1 MTPRLE
7 VPGLSLRAGLVLCLA
22 GGLGCGKRPAEPIA
36 AGSLVVSQAPASVS
50 VAGGAGE
57 TLLDGRYPA
66 GSRVVLAALPPGPRN
81 IRVLSEGLAAAGE
94 PFVTPDS
101 RRVLFS
107 GKAAP
112 DGAWQV
118 YEATAGG
125 GAARP
130 LTTMEGGAS
139 SPTLLADGSVVF
151 VSPVPRRRG
160 DTSKLAPVPVPAL
173 WALSA
178 ADKAPRRLTFGP
190 FPATDPTVLSDGRI
204 LFVSDQPGSSP
215 RRTSLFTIYNDGTG
229 VSPYAC
235 QHDGTGDVARPREIS
250 GGRVAFAVRSESDPI
265 GGGKVEAVSSARPWL
280 SRGPLDPAEGPSSAG
295 PALFDPA
302 WKEVEAIRVEVRKR
316 PMGRISTINP
326 AKKTGVVF
334 SIDVNHT
341 TSVPAVPAARV
352 RITTSGEGGVAKPLG
367 EVPVHED
374 GSFLAEVPAD
384 VPLGFEALDRDGK
397 VVRSLPPSVW
407 VRPGENR
414 GCIGCHEPHGL
425 SPRNRRP
432 LAVKQPPVPM
442 GSYPK
447 DAKGGGA
454 R

>member
-1 MTPRLE
+1 MTSRE
-7 VPGLSLRAGLVLCLA
+7 GVSFFVGGLVLFLA
-22 GGLGCGKRPAEPIA
+22 GGLGCGKRVVEPFA
-36 AGSLVVSQAPASVS
+36 AGSLVVSQIPASAS
-50 VAGGAGE
+50 ASGGTAE
-57 TLLDGRYPA
+57 TLLDGRCPA
-66 GSRVVLAALPPGPRN
+66 GSRVVLAAPPLDPKN
-81 IRVLSEGLAAAGE
+81 VRVLSEGLEAAGE

-107 GKAAP
+107 GRTAGGP
-112 DGAWQV
+112 WQV

-130 LTTMEGGAS
+130 LTTLEGGAS

-151 VSPVPRRRG
+151 VSPVPRKDG
-160 DTSKLAPVPVPAL
+160 AGAKPVPAPLPAL
-173 WALSA
+173 WALSP
-178 ADKAPRRLTFGP
+178 ADKAPRRLTFGAA
-190 FPATDPTVLSDGRI
+190 PATDPTVLADGRI
-204 LFVSDQPGSSP
+204 LFVSDQPGASP

-235 QHDGTGDVARPREIS
+235 QHDGAGDVARPRELA
-250 GGRVAFAVRSESDPI
+250 GGRVAFAVRTE
-265 GGGKVEAVSSARPWL
+265 GGPDGGWKVEAVSSARPWR
-280 SRGPLDPAEGPSSAG
+280 SRGPLQTGEEPPGAG
-295 PALFDPA
+295 PALRDPA
-302 WKEVEAIRVEVRKR
+302 WSEIEVVRVETRKR

-334 SIDVNHT
+334 AIDVNHT
-341 TSVPAVPAARV
+341 TVQPATKAVRV
-352 RITTSGEGGVAKPLG
+352 RITTSGDGGAAKALG

-384 VPLGFEALDRDGK
+384 VPLGFEALDADGK

-425 SPRNRRP
+425 APRNRRP
-432 LAVKQPPVPM
+432 LAVKQPPVGM

-447 DAKGGGA
+447 DAKGGGM
-454 R
+454 

>member
-1 MTPRLE
+1 MTSRLG
-7 VPGLSLRAGLVLCLA
+7 VPCLGSGLVLLLG
-22 GGLGCGKRPAEPIA
+22 GGLGCGKHPAEPIA
-36 AGSLVVSQAPASVS
+36 AGSLVVSQVPATSS
-50 VAGGAGE
+50 VAGGAAE
-57 TLLDGRYPA
+57 RLLDGRFPP
-66 GSRVVLAALPPGPRN
+66 GSRIILAAPPLDPKKVQ
-81 IRVLSEGLAAAGE
+81 VLSEGLQAAGE

-107 GKAAP
+107 GRTGAG
-112 DGAWQV
+112 GAWQV

-125 GAARP
+125 GAPRP

-151 VSPVPRRRG
+151 VSPVPLASVG
-160 DTSKLAPVPVPAL
+160 GSKPAPAPAL
-173 WALSA
+173 WALSP

-190 FPATDPTVLSDGRI
+190 DPATDPTVLSDGRI
-204 LFVSDQPGSSP
+204 LFVSNQPGSSP

-235 QHDGTGDVARPREIS
+235 QHDGTGDVARPRELS
-250 GGRVAFAVRSESDPI
+250 GGRVAFLAWHEGSPE
-265 GGGKVEAVSSARPWL
+265 GEGTVEAVSSARPWR
-280 SRGPLDPAEGPSSAG
+280 SRAPLHPAEDEASAG
-295 PALFDPA
+295 ASLHDPA
-302 WKEVEAIRVEVRKR
+302 WKEVEAIRVEPRKR

-341 TSVPAVPAARV
+341 TYVPAVPAARI

-384 VPLGFEALDRDGK
+384 VPLGFEALDREGK

-425 SPRNRRP
+425 APRNRRP
-432 LAVKQPPVPM
+432 LAVKLAPVVV
-442 GSYPK
+442 GSYPT
-447 DAKGGGA
+447 DAKGGGM
-454 R
+454 